1 VRLGDLILEN
11 TEVSHVPIAAW
22 TPYIKTHQFNGMSV
36 ADLVEEFQRMHT
48 SILRNQLD
56 NLALANNQETVVL
69 TDAQGNPQA
78 NIDDLLN
85 RRPGGIIRA
94 KSAGAVQ
101 PYQQNWQGIVAMPML
116 EQLQSEKE
124 NRTGWTRYSQG
135 LDGDSLNKTATGA
148 QMIMNASQK
157 RMKLMARIAAECLV
171 APMFKGIF
179 KTLTDHNMEQIS
191 HRLNGKFVQYDPQA
205 WRDQYDMTINVGIG
219 TGDVQQQSAFLMQI
233 AQSQAAVAGS
243 PFAAKLLSPK
253 SVYNVQARLAENAGF
268 KNPAEFWVDP
278 DTVPDQPP
286 APPPIDPRVQL
297 EQAKLQ
303 DGQQKTV
310 AEMTQKANQAELDRN
325 FEAQQ
330 AELTRQHE
338 LELEAMRIQSQ
349 ERIRA
354 IELMHETERAA
365 QASIQTSAPRETG
378 AMNIT
383 IDGSRPV
390 HKTARAVRQEDGS
403 YVMESIEIPAQ

>member
-1 VRLGDLILEN
+1 
-11 TEVSHVPIAAW
+11 
-22 TPYIKTHQFNGMSV
+22 
-36 ADLVEEFQRMHT
+36 
-48 SILRNQLD
+48 
-56 NLALANNQETVVL
+56 
-69 TDAQGNPQA
+69 
-78 NIDDLLN
+78 
-85 RRPGGIIRA
+85 
-94 KSAGAVQ
+94 
-101 PYQQNWQGIVAMPML
+101 
-116 EQLQSEKE
+116 
-124 NRTGWTRYSQG
+124 
-135 LDGDSLNKTATGA
+135 
-148 QMIMNASQK
+148 
-157 RMKLMARIAAECLV
+157 MKLMARIAAECLV

-179 KTLTDHNMEQIS
+179 KTLSDHNMEQIS
-191 HRLNGKFVQYDPQA
+191 YRLNGKFVQYDPQS

-219 TGDVQQQSAFLMQI
+219 TGDVQQQQQFLMQI

-243 PFAAKLLSPK
+243 PFAAKLLSPQE
-253 SVYNVQARLAENAGF
+253 VFNVQARLAENAGF
-268 KNPAEFWVDP
+268 KNPAEFWLDP
-278 DTVPDQPP
+278 ATVPDQPP
-286 APPPIDPRVQL
+286 APNPVAEL
-297 EQAKLQ
+297 EKAKLQ
-303 DGQQKTV
+303 DSQQKAQ

-365 QASIQTSAPRETG
+365 QASFHASAPRETG

-403 YVMESIEIPAQ
+403 YVMESIEVPAQ